1 MLDSPCL
8 TIFKTYFGVVVIES
22 QSRWFINFLFLNFNS
37 TTKNIGM
44 LNCHFV
50 GVIVVLIFDTLDKI
64 FLTRIL
70 RTECYIVGLC
80 KANSERV
87 QKPL

>member
-1 MLDSPCL
+1 
-8 TIFKTYFGVVVIES
+8 
-22 QSRWFINFLFLNFNS
+22 
-37 TTKNIGM
+37 M